1 MLGLV
6 LSQPLIFLKVGG
18 IKVNVEDVLKDAI
31 DKDVSRLNY
40 DDRSTWMRN
49 AFRNKLQSHIEIKRK
64 DFLKSELELV
74 ESKLKREITINEA
87 LKKRNEWLE
96 SDHSKEVDR
105 KILSIVCNEL
115 EDSERRMIGNKG
127 EVAHILDKERKRI
140 SEFKETVRQM
150 VYNV

>member
-1 MLGLV
+1 MTLSTTERQVKRAWRAELKGSLEETLGEMIVNPEFIPLAQQLFV
-6 LSQPLIFLKVGG
+6 LDDVKTRIGHQVRANAQNTLIGNSEHYPEIL
-18 IKVNVEDVLKDAI
+18 
-31 DKDVSRLNY
+31 RLQR
-40 DDRSTWMRN
+40 D
-49 AFRNKLQSHIEIKRK
+49 
-64 DFLKSELELV
+64 
-74 ESKLKREITINEA
+74 
-87 LKKRNEWLE
+87 
-96 SDHSKEVDR
+96 KEVDR

>member
-1 MLGLV
+1 MGV
-6 LSQPLIFLKVGG
+6 

-31 DKDVSRLNY
+31 DKDVSERKY

>member
-1 MLGLV
+1 MGV
-6 LSQPLIFLKVGG
+6 